1 MEDQTRERWYQL
13 CGQAALEQDSKKLLA
28 LVTELNSV
36 LEMRDSVSAALGRPL
51 HEDPQHLAT
60 TNLERSPPASLG

>member
-36 LEMRDSVSAALGRPL
+36 LEMRDQCLSRVGPSAA
-51 HEDPQHLAT
+51 
-60 TNLERSPPASLG
+60 